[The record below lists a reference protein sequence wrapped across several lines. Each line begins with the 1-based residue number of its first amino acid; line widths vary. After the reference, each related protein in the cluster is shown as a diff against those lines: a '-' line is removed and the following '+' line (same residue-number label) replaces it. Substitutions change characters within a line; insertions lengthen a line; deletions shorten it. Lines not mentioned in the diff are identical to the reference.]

1 MSSIL
6 AFVWSIVWW
15 VLSTLLWALVWIALP
30 FAVAAYIGVR
40 VAEAALGRDV
50 VRAWLRTK
58 SKTLATGLGRRLSA
72 FLLALSALPFRV
84 VAWLAIYTVWHSI
97 VSLMWTPRWKP
108 WPRAWA
114 KRWGGEKPPRPAT
127 KPAAAKPAKAGAAGG
142 AG

>member
-1 MSSIL
+1 MSIIATIWAIL
-6 AFVWSIVWW
+6 WW
-15 VLSTLLWALVWIALP
+15 VISTLLWTLVWVALP

-40 VAEAALGRDV
+40 IAEAALGREV

-72 FLLALSALPFRV
+72 LLLALSALPFRV
-84 VAWLAIYTVWHSI
+84 LAWLAVYSVWHSI

-108 WPRAWA
+108 WSRAWA
-114 KRWGGEKPPRPAT
+114 KRWGPPRPA
-127 KPAAAKPAKAGAAGG
+127 KSAKPAKAGAAGG

>member
-1 MSSIL
+1 MSIIATIWAIL
-6 AFVWSIVWW
+6 WW
-15 VLSTLLWALVWIALP
+15 VISTLLWTLVWVALP

-40 VAEAALGRDV
+40 IAEAALGREV

-72 FLLALSALPFRV
+72 LMLALSALPFRV
-84 VAWLAIYTVWHSI
+84 LAWLAVYSVWHSI

-108 WPRAWA
+108 WSRAWA
-114 KRWGGEKPPRPAT
+114 KRWGPPR
-127 KPAAAKPAKAGAAGG
+127 AAKSAKPAKAGAAGG

>member
-6 AFVWSIVWW
+6 GAIWAVLWW
-15 VLSTLLWALVWIALP
+15 ILSTLLWALVWVALP

-40 VAEAALGRDV
+40 IAEAALGREV

-72 FLLALSALPFRV
+72 LLLALSALPFRV
-84 VAWLAIYTVWHSI
+84 VAWLAIYTLWHSI

-114 KRWGGEKPPRPAT
+114 KRWGPPR
-127 KPAAAKPAKAGAAGG
+127 AAKSAKPAKAGAAGG
-142 AG
+142 GR